1 MSEWWETFF
10 DAQYVRLWESAEASG
25 NADRQAAGLIS
36 ILGLR
41 PGSSVLDAPCGYGR
55 ISKVLAQSGVHVLG
69 VDASGDMLEEAERRR
84 GDLPSDRLRYLRHD
98 LRTPLEESGFDAAL
112 NLFSSL
118 GYGSEADD
126 LAILCTLRD
135 AVRPGG
141 SVFIETNH
149 RDRHVTNIA
158 LGRSGANRLPDDTL
172 FLVEDRFEPV
182 TGRVETRWF
191 WSGPAGSGQ
200 KSSSIRVYAVTEL
213 VRLVEAAGLRLVSV
227 HRGCFPEPFVAESS
241 AIGNRLGLL
250 AARE

>member
-1 MSEWWETFF
+1 MHEKVVHWIPSEAGAEFGAGAQPSEIEQAESALHVTWWETFF

-36 ILGLR
+36 ILGLQ

-69 VDASGDMLEEAERRR
+69 VAASGDMLEEAERRR
-84 GDLPSDRLRYLRHD
+84 GDLPSDQLRYLRHD
-98 LRTPLEESGFDAAL
+98 LRTPLAES
-112 NLFSSL
+112 
-118 GYGSEADD
+118 
-126 LAILCTLRD
+126 
-135 AVRPGG
+135 

-149 RDRHVTNIA
+149 RGRHVANIA

-172 FLVEDRFEPV
+172 LLVEDRFQPV
-182 TGRVETRWF
+182 TGRVETNWF

-200 KSSSIRVYAVTEL
+200 KSSSMRVYAVTEL
-213 VRLVEAAGLRLVSV
+213 VRLVKAAGLRLVSV
-227 HRGCFPEPFVAESS
+227 HRGCFPEPFVADNS

-250 AARE
+250 AAREE